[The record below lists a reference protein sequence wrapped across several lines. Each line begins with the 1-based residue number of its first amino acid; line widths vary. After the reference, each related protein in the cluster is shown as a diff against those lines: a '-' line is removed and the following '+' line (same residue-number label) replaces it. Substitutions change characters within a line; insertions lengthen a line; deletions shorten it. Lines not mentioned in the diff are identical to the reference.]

1 MGTFLPW
8 THLHGRTHRVSVR
21 AAAETPI
28 PREPQRTTPAQAG
41 GDTKRN
47 TTMLL
52 QREARPRR
60 DRQTLQGVYSAGDL
74 AAEEVAH
81 ALHLLALRADK

>member
-1 MGTFLPW
+1 MSELQLKHPFPESLKE
-8 THLHGRTHRVSVR
+8 HHQHR
-21 AAAETPI
+21 
-28 PREPQRTTPAQAG
+28 QAG

-60 DRQTLQGVYSAGDL
+60 DRQTLQGVYSAGNL

>member
-1 MGTFLPW
+1 MDTSAWQDPQ
-8 THLHGRTHRVSVR
+8 VSVR

-52 QREARPRR
+52 QREARPRK
-60 DRQTLQGVYSAGDL
+60 DRQTLQGVYSAGNL